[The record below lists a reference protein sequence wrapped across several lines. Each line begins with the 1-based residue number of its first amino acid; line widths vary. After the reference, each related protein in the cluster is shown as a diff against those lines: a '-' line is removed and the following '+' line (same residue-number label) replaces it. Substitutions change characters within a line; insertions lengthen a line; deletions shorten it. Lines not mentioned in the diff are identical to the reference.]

1 MSRVSVAASQDV
13 TLDVDQINTNTDEL
27 EAKADISNTHL
38 SAIQAAVEILDNAV
52 SGTELQVDVVT
63 SSLPTGAST
72 EATLAT
78 KASESTLATR
88 ASESTLATKASE
100 STLSTRASE
109 TTLATRASETTLATR
124 ASEDKQDLQIKR
136 SFGGTAAS
144 DVYVVKSTGAK
155 TFTFH
160 GIQVVDDITLTSVT
174 DSNLAGDSLSGAVL
188 KTGYHPI
195 AGTAIDCSAV
205 GLAYLIGA

>member
-1 MSRVSVAASQDV
+1 MSSVNVASSQDV
-13 TLDVDQINTNTDEL
+13 TLDVEQINTNTDEL

-63 SSLPTGAST
+63 SGLPTGAST

-78 KASESTLATR
+78 KASESTLSTR
-88 ASESTLATKASE
+88 ASE

-136 SFGGTAAS
+136 AFGGTAAS
-144 DVYVVKSTGAK
+144 DVYLLASVGAK

-160 GIQVVDDITLTSVT
+160 GIQVIDAITLTSVT
-174 DSNLAGDSLSGAVL
+174 DTNLTGDSLSGKVL
-188 KTGYHPI
+188 TAGYHPI

>member
-1 MSRVSVAASQDV
+1 MARITTNGNIGPFDWKGGGGTFITQG
-13 TLDVDQINTNTDEL
+13 TLDGATVALQYSLDHGVTKDTLVSTTTAKPLSFNVNNNVELYVD
-27 EAKADISNTHL
+27 
-38 SAIQAAVEILDNAV
+38 V
-52 SGTELQVDVVT
+52 SGGGGSIDFYLSVHPSEGAVNPAEVT
-63 SSLPTGAST
+63 GV
-72 EATLAT
+72 
-78 KASESTLATR
+78 
-88 ASESTLATKASE
+88 
-100 STLSTRASE
+100 
-109 TTLATRASETTLATR
+109 ASETTLATR

>member
-1 MSRVSVAASQDV
+1 MARITTNGNIGPFDWRGGGGTFITQG
-13 TLDVDQINTNTDEL
+13 TLDGATVALQYSLDHGVTKDTLVSTTTAKPLSFNVNNNVELYVD
-27 EAKADISNTHL
+27 
-38 SAIQAAVEILDNAV
+38 V
-52 SGTELQVDVVT
+52 SGGGGSIDFYLSVHPSEGAVN
-63 SSLPTGAST
+63 PAEITGV
-72 EATLAT
+72 
-78 KASESTLATR
+78 
-88 ASESTLATKASE
+88 
-100 STLSTRASE
+100 ASE
-109 TTLATRASETTLATR
+109 TTLA
-124 ASEDKQDLQIKR
+124 LQSKR

-160 GIQVVDDITLTSVT
+160 GIHVVDDITLTSVT

>member
-1 MSRVSVAASQDV
+1 MSSVNVASSQDV
-13 TLDVDQINTNTDEL
+13 TLDVEQINTNTDEL

-78 KASESTLATR
+78 KASESTLSTR
-88 ASESTLATKASE
+88 ASE

-136 SFGGTAAS
+136 AFGGTAAS

>member
-1 MSRVSVAASQDV
+1 MSSVNVASSQDV
-13 TLDVDQINTNTDEL
+13 TLDVEQINTNTDEL

-38 SAIQAAVEILDNAV
+38 SAIQTAVEILDNAV

-63 SSLPTGAST
+63 SGLPTGAST

-78 KASESTLATR
+78 KASESTLSTR
-88 ASESTLATKASE
+88 ASE

-136 SFGGTAAS
+136 AFGGTAAS
-144 DVYVVKSTGAK
+144 DVYLLASVGAK

-160 GIQVVDDITLTSVT
+160 GIQVIDAITLTSVT
-174 DSNLAGDSLSGAVL
+174 DTNLTGDSLSGKVL
-188 KTGYHPI
+188 TAGYHPI